1 MLVLVYD
8 IVVLVS
14 SVLSMSQDGV
24 SFKVRVLTRF
34 RGLLVSPM
42 YILVVK
48 SIW

>member
-8 IVVLVS
+8 IVVFAE
-14 SVLSMSQDGV
+14 SVLSMSQEGV
-24 SFKVRVLTRF
+24 SFRFRVLTRF
-34 RGLLVSPM
+34 RGWLASPM

>member
-14 SVLSMSQDGV
+14 SVLSMSQEGV
-24 SFKVRVLTRF
+24 SFKLTVLTRF
-34 RGLLVSPM
+34 RGWFGSPM